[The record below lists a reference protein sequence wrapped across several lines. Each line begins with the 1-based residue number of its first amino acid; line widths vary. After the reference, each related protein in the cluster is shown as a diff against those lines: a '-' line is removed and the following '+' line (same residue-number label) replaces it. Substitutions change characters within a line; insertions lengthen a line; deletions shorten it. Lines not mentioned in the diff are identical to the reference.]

1 MTQEI
6 NKIYVN
12 STVRINSNP
21 MPTLCFVDGNVQF
34 INNYALANHELN
46 IYTQSKDYITL
57 SYGSNDA
64 TVYYFNLILKDFGVI
79 LEKTDTQGNW
89 VSGVSEGKLLI
100 FVDGRL
106 LDETEYEVINDSAI
120 SLRINFNDFNFHQVV
135 VYSSKEQIPYEKII
149 VESGKSFEFMY
160 NRDQHLFFKNG
171 YLIPNDHI
179 FVDAVYNR
187 LTINYPITETDEITY
202 VQLPSTT
209 QTLNFKSE
217 DGYFTYGPED
227 DFRKLVP
234 IKYDY
239 ELVFDDNLNNIVD
252 DMRTGFILK
261 SDEYNA
267 EFLIVDDNFNKNN
280 IKALNIQNANRTL
293 YRTKEYYLVVPEC
306 KKIIDYLSDFDKKTK
321 LIPEV
326 LEVFQRVLLD
336 EFQDEVKRLR
346 NIRNISKVDS
356 VHIDK
361 LLKLLG
367 NNLDVRNKTVRQKRE
382 LLEELT
388 SYYRTMGTEHSY
400 NILNT
405 ADPSIELSDMEQLFT
420 IRNKIGEQLSK
431 VYTTYNM
438 DVFNP
443 GDNYKV
449 NKIYNLYTQ
458 NNTDTGVQIKV
469 TNTANTIKSYIT
481 HGAVKYS
488 STWLSLT
495 PYEEGGEAQ
504 VPLTPEEDKFYI
516 VCDDITSNNTSYKWD
531 VNSEKY
537 INVNSSQI
545 SGPIAN
551 FTQQIIDTAD
561 DIDLEEGI
569 YDVVDTAQGA
579 LFDITSKSSKYQYE
593 IEGDI
598 EGFEDMPL
606 DTTYLCNT
614 TSLDPNGINYPG
626 RVSIIKKSV
635 AGQNK
640 IFGTL
645 TNIEGTIKAGTPVE
659 GEQECDSRYLEAG
672 LANDLDN
679 LNLIIRSIPSAE
691 DKYEGVFGEQIYSL
705 SQFNT
710 LGTTGDYKTGER
722 IIIKG
727 NNGENDII
735 FKITATAAGSV
746 ANLTVESYGRFFHD
760 MTGTYDSSKYIYDP
774 IMDRP
779 VLGHGL
785 VIQITTK
792 GVKVAPNKYDI
803 MLAPG
808 YYYYEMSG
816 GGGGGASADST
827 VGSTHDIPSYNGYPG
842 EFIKGRFFL
851 QKSSKVTVYVAAG
864 GGRAF
869 ARGHTWN
876 GVAGQGGF
884 GYELG
889 KDGISIRP
897 NGIISNKLSS
907 YWWSGGCMS
916 TGGGGGSSA
925 ILINDQ
931 VLKVARGGDGGWSY
945 YPAFTENGY
954 SAEDKKKGGPYYGG
968 IGGNGGYQGS
978 NVEGARGGLSLS
990 NWDDGSFWSHNGEN
1004 GWIRI
1009 KRIPIKYECSSTVS
1023 ENATLYEGVEFKTSP
1038 FSDGSDFKAVIT
1050 NFVSKSNYKTTY
1062 YYKNNNEYV
1071 NVKDFLGY
1079 TFYSQKGDA
1088 ILINDSNPGNAI
1100 NTIAYAKQFSGTLTI
1115 KSTPINYNYNIACVN
1130 QSETSGYSVG
1140 DIVKFAGADLQDF
1153 DLKIKATNAGGQIT
1167 NFSFTPTNG
1176 STYYNKTRQPTTLN
1190 NGINGE
1196 ISVTIESSTVF
1207 DPNRKKE
1214 YIDFFTKE
1222 ELGAELKQEYRL
1234 NQKDYGFVNEGTPSS
1249 PYPWTLGE
1257 ADQDYGFITEGV
1269 QLTTV
1274 NKESWIGDTESLA
1287 PASER
1292 GEKTITQVQGYIED
1306 AVDYDYGFV
1315 TDKIYGK
1322 WYQWWDWKRDPNY
1335 YPTNHVQVTV
1345 NLNPNTTEQEELER
1359 FYYQFYNIASTVLY
1373 IHNLQIK
1380 LVFGSSSKYKL
1391 NEDGTSV
1398 GSFNFG
1404 FMSGQPITYERHF
1417 FTSDPSVFPTSL
1429 LLNNN

>member
-135 VYSSKEQIPYEKII
+135 VYSSKEQIPHEKII

-202 VQLPSTT
+202 IQLPSTT

-614 TSLDPNGINYPG
+614 TSLDP
-626 RVSIIKKSV
+626 R
-635 AGQNK
+635 
-640 IFGTL
+640 
-645 TNIEGTIKAGTPVE
+645 
-659 GEQECDSRYLEAG
+659 
-672 LANDLDN
+672 
-679 LNLIIRSIPSAE
+679 
-691 DKYEGVFGEQIYSL
+691 
-705 SQFNT
+705 
-710 LGTTGDYKTGER
+710 
-722 IIIKG
+722 
-727 NNGENDII
+727 
-735 FKITATAAGSV
+735 
-746 ANLTVESYGRFFHD
+746 
-760 MTGTYDSSKYIYDP
+760 
-774 IMDRP
+774 
-779 VLGHGL
+779 
-785 VIQITTK
+785 
-792 GVKVAPNKYDI
+792 
-803 MLAPG
+803 
-808 YYYYEMSG
+808 
-816 GGGGGASADST
+816 
-827 VGSTHDIPSYNGYPG
+827 
-842 EFIKGRFFL
+842 
-851 QKSSKVTVYVAAG
+851 
-864 GGRAF
+864 
-869 ARGHTWN
+869 
-876 GVAGQGGF
+876 
-884 GYELG
+884 
-889 KDGISIRP
+889 
-897 NGIISNKLSS
+897 
-907 YWWSGGCMS
+907 
-916 TGGGGGSSA
+916 
-925 ILINDQ
+925 
-931 VLKVARGGDGGWSY
+931 
-945 YPAFTENGY
+945 
-954 SAEDKKKGGPYYGG
+954 
-968 IGGNGGYQGS
+968 
-978 NVEGARGGLSLS
+978 
-990 NWDDGSFWSHNGEN
+990 
-1004 GWIRI
+1004 
-1009 KRIPIKYECSSTVS
+1009 
-1023 ENATLYEGVEFKTSP
+1023 
-1038 FSDGSDFKAVIT
+1038 
-1050 NFVSKSNYKTTY
+1050 
-1062 YYKNNNEYV
+1062 
-1071 NVKDFLGY
+1071 
-1079 TFYSQKGDA
+1079 
-1088 ILINDSNPGNAI
+1088 
-1100 NTIAYAKQFSGTLTI
+1100 
-1115 KSTPINYNYNIACVN
+1115 
-1130 QSETSGYSVG
+1130 
-1140 DIVKFAGADLQDF
+1140 
-1153 DLKIKATNAGGQIT
+1153 
-1167 NFSFTPTNG
+1167 
-1176 STYYNKTRQPTTLN
+1176 YNKSR
-1190 NGINGE
+1190 
-1196 ISVTIESSTVF
+1196 
-1207 DPNRKKE
+1207 
-1214 YIDFFTKE
+1214 
-1222 ELGAELKQEYRL
+1222 
-1234 NQKDYGFVNEGTPSS
+1234 
-1249 PYPWTLGE
+1249 
-1257 ADQDYGFITEGV
+1257 
-1269 QLTTV
+1269 
-1274 NKESWIGDTESLA
+1274 
-1287 PASER
+1287 
-1292 GEKTITQVQGYIED
+1292 
-1306 AVDYDYGFV
+1306 
-1315 TDKIYGK
+1315 
-1322 WYQWWDWKRDPNY
+1322 
-1335 YPTNHVQVTV
+1335 
-1345 NLNPNTTEQEELER
+1345 NTC
-1359 FYYQFYNIASTVLY
+1359 
-1373 IHNLQIK
+1373 
-1380 LVFGSSSKYKL
+1380 
-1391 NEDGTSV
+1391 
-1398 GSFNFG
+1398 
-1404 FMSGQPITYERHF
+1404 
-1417 FTSDPSVFPTSL
+1417 
-1429 LLNNN
+1429 